1 MVRPRRR
8 IARLAGA
15 LAFARPGNWFVS
27 KIPPLL
33 AIAYLDILRF
43 GIAPLEAV
51 PLLAC
56 GLVSIFC
63 VAIYGHVV
71 NDIFDLEADRLANKP
86 NRLAAMRPAWRVLL
100 AAAFLTG
107 GFLPALVVHY
117 SAGATALLLLNYVWP
132 TIYSIPLVRLK
143 ERGLLGVACD
153 ALGSHVTP
161 TLFILV
167 LFARAT
173 PDAAAD
179 FPAPI
184 AIVATLWAALLGL
197 KGILHHQISDRDN
210 DLRSG
215 IETFATRSGV
225 ASLQRFL
232 TRFNLA
238 MELPISALFALM
250 AAPWC
255 PLAIPALLLYTGSE
269 AAKYKLGFQFALTP
283 DPATIRAS
291 VPFTN
296 EMFYVLWLPMAAA
309 IQLGLYHLALFWLPL
324 LHGLV
329 FRRPAAQ
336 QVADWHA
343 ILQQAA
349 PSYRARFTRNS
360 DPRPG
365 PHVEATPT
373 AGGKAEP

>member
-1 MVRPRRR
+1 MLRPRRR

-56 GLVSIFC
+56 ALVSIFC

-86 NRLAAMRPAWRVLL
+86 NRLATMRPAWRVLL
-100 AAAFLTG
+100 TAAFLIG
-107 GFLPALVVHY
+107 GFLPALVVDY
-117 SAGATALLLLNYVWP
+117 SAGATALLLLNYFWP
-132 TIYSIPLVRLK
+132 TIYSIPLTRLK

-179 FPAPI
+179 SPTPI

-215 IETFATRSGV
+215 IETFATRSSV

-232 TRFNLA
+232 TRFNLLV
-238 MELPISALFALM
+238 ELPISALFALM

-283 DPATIRAS
+283 DPATTRAS

-309 IQLGLYHLALFWLPL
+309 IQLGLDRRALFWLPL

-329 FRRPAAQ
+329 FRRPAVQ

-343 ILQQAA
+343 VLKQAA
-349 PSYRARFTRNS
+349 LSYRACFAKNS

-365 PHVEATPT
+365 PDVEATPT
-373 AGGKAEP
+373 RARES